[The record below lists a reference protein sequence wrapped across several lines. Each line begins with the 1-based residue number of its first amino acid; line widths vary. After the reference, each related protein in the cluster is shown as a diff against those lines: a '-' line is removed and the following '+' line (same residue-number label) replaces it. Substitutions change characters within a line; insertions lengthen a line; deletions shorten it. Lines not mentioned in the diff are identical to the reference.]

1 MKQSFTLLFL
11 LTFSMN
17 LNSQQTEF
25 QKSFEHFEESRGD
38 SDTEYILTLPYEETV
53 MLTNSLNSTSGLG
66 PTFNYY
72 GTVVVVDQMN
82 TLPNGEMQLVL
93 RREDGRDFYGFRP
106 TIKAILS
113 RNQQANPEINSNS
126 QN

>member
-1 MKQSFTLLFL
+1 MKQSFTLLLL
-11 LTFSMN
+11 LTFPMILS
-17 LNSQQTEF
+17 SQQTEF

-38 SDTEYILTLPYEETV
+38 SATEHILTLPYEETV

-106 TIKAILS
+106 TIKAVLS
-113 RNQQANPEINSNS
+113 RNQQTNPEIGSNS
-126 QN
+126 PN